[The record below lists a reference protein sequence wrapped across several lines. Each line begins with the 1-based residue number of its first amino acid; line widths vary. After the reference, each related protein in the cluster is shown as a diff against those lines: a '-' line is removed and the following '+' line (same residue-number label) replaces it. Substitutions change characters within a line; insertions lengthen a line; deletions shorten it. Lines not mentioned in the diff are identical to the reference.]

1 MNSRLQ
7 TLLLWPLAIIV
18 IACGIYLTK
27 MHFLQTEWLSRAGCV
42 VVMLGVWSGLGV
54 VLQEKLL
61 ATKLKWQMRN
71 SITATRARMVE
82 NDDDDETIRL
92 RLEDIND
99 GFDKRYEAMRQQ
111 MKFSLGVL
119 EVSLL
124 MTGTFLWGFGDLLI
138 Y

>member
-61 ATKLKWQMRN
+61 ATKLKWQRRN